1 MAHDDVNY
9 DDERRKYDDFFEE
22 LEEMIEDAMEDVEKS
37 IKSLLRSDDIRYF
50 GKPRFYGFSVQMDD
64 SGMPKIKK
72 FGDSLL
78 TSKDTR
84 TPFFDQYL
92 DKNRNELVLIFELP
106 GVEKEDI
113 QVKAST
119 SKLVLDAR
127 SEGRAY
133 HADVA
138 LEAEVDPT
146 SASSTLK
153 NGILTIN
160 LKLKESRE
168 GFTDISIE

>member
-1 MAHDDVNY
+1 MAY
-9 DDERRKYDDFFEE
+9 DDRKRYEDFFEE
-22 LEEMIEDAMEDVEKS
+22 LEEMIEETMEDVEKS
-37 IKSLLRSDDIRYF
+37 IKNLLRSDDIRYL
-50 GKPRFYGFSVQMDD
+50 GKPRFYGFSIQMDD

-72 FGDSLL
+72 FGNDLL
-78 TSKDTR
+78 TSRDTR

-92 DKNRNELVLIFELP
+92 DKSRNELVLIFELP

-113 QVKAST
+113 QLKAST

-127 SEGRAY
+127 SESRAY
-133 HADVA
+133 HADVT
-138 LEAEVDPT
+138 LDAEVDPS

-160 LKLKESRE
+160 LKLKESKE
-168 GFTDISIE
+168 GFTDINIE